1 MNRKNIFLRDLV
13 KNNDNNNN
21 NSNNRHKAREC
32 WRWRNEQKENLF
44 LIKMIKKF
52 NVYKYS

>member
-21 NSNNRHKAREC
+21 NNNNKTREC
-32 WRWRNEQKENLF
+32 WRWRNEQKENLV

>member
-32 WRWRNEQKENLF
+32 
-44 LIKMIKKF
+44 
-52 NVYKYS
+52 